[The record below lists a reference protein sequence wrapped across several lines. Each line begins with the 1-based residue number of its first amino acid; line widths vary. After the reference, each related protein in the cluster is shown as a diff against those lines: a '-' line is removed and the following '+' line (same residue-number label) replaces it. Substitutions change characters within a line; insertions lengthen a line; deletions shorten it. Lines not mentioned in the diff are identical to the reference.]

1 VAGVRPETPEE
12 HAVAHGDVSGL
23 EPSWRAALAFAEAMT
38 QSGHAVTDAVY
49 DGLAQYW
56 NEAEIVEIALV
67 TGLFSYFNRFNDALQ
82 VEVTR

>member
-1 VAGVRPETPEE
+1 VAAVRPETPEE

-23 EPSWRAALAFAEAMT
+23 EPSWAAALAFAETMT

-49 DGLAQYW
+49 HRLAQYW
-56 NEAEIVEIALV
+56 NEGEIVEIALV

>member
-1 VAGVRPETPEE
+1 MAGVRPETPEQ

-23 EPSWRAALAFAEAMT
+23 EPSWAAALVFAEAMT

-49 DGLAQYW
+49 EGLARYW
-56 NEAEIVEIALV
+56 SEGEIVEITLV